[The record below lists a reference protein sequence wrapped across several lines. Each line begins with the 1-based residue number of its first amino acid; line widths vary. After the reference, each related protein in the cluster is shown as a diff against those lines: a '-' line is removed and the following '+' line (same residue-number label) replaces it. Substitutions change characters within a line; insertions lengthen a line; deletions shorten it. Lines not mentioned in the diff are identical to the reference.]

1 MMLSWLR
8 PADVKVAAMVARHR
22 DAELIG
28 AALAEVG
35 VELIRGAGAGG
46 RQKDRGGAYALRASL
61 RALEGGASLV
71 MTADVPPGPA
81 RRAGSGIITL
91 ARLSRP
97 SDLPRGGRQLAL
109 QGVRTPGAGSP

>member
-1 MMLSWLR
+1 MACWHGQFMMLSWLR

-61 RALEGGASLV
+61 RALEGG
-71 MTADVPPGPA
+71 
-81 RRAGSGIITL
+81 
-91 ARLSRP
+91 
-97 SDLPRGGRQLAL
+97 PR
-109 QGVRTPGAGSP
+109 S